1 MLFIKRVNDIVKYN
15 IKKVVKGTSAELK
28 PYEKTNDV
36 ISNKKSLKSINE
48 LPKILYPP
56 KPILLE
62 KNYNKIIDSEN
73 VKLSI
78 DYKNLNR
85 NEKSIIVFFMI
96 IFLFISIN
104 LYRTYHDN
112 VRYILTHGKVPRS
125 PGSLFP
131 SCCSCSCSCSS
142 HV

>member
-1 MLFIKRVNDIVKYN
+1 MLYINRVNEIVKYN

-36 ISNKKSLKSINE
+36 ISNKRSLKSINE
-48 LPKILYPP
+48 IPKIIYCP

-85 NEKSIIVFFMI
+85 SEKSIIIFFMI
-96 IFLFISIN
+96 VFLFISIN
-104 LYRTYHDN
+104 LYKTYHEN
-112 VRYILTHGKVPRS
+112 VRYILTNIKYPLRIV
-125 PGSLFP
+125 
-131 SCCSCSCSCSS
+131 
-142 HV
+142 